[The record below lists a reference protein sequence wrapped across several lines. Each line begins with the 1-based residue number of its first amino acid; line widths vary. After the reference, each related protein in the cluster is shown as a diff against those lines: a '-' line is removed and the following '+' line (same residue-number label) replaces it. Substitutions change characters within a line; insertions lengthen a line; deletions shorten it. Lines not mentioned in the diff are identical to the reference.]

1 MAKLST
7 DAAWEFA
14 DAIKQ
19 VLTPK
24 YSKRRATVQSV
35 DKDGTIWV
43 QLPGSNMVTPVQTTG
58 ANVSPGDVVTTEL
71 RGTNL
76 CITENR
82 TDPAIGESKGRSI
95 TREIVRPVSQV
106 ANSAK
111 TIADEANK
119 VATATGQHF
128 WDDDNGAHVT
138 EVTRNEWEAA
148 VAGDFSDYNATTK
161 PYHNLLMNSL
171 GILLRTALKNLVSI
185 TQSAIAFFDGN
196 GNASSNI
203 VASFG
208 VDGAQIGKN
217 NSSHIELGPDSLSI
231 VNEDGATMFDVDMD
245 AGSLYTMVTAP
256 SNEMYGNTQTV
267 GTGTYVI
274 ESTETSESFD
284 VGSGS
289 TLTIKAAEELFSV
302 VLASQICDQSIT
314 IPLNGMTVNGLSY
327 GKLFMSMVFYNT
339 SQITFTYGTAATVA
353 RSASGS
359 FDSTITGYGRY
370 KYSFSLDLQIRYGG
384 STTYD
389 VYSKITLTIDS
400 LGDNASERVWVR
412 PRTVIPRTY
421 YLMLTSGAALTF
433 GTRQDGSTNGLLSS
447 SFGEGL
453 IASSEKQAV
462 FGKYNEEDS
471 NDDYAL
477 IIGNG
482 TADNARSNAYAQKW
496 DGTHVFANGT
506 KIWDNSSGNT
516 HLLTPEVGTKQAEYS
531 FEGGGLYVRKRT
543 RTSTSAA
550 WGSWSSWT
558 LIA

>member
-19 VLTPK
+19 IFTTK
-24 YSKRRATVQSV
+24 YVKRRATVQSV

-82 TDPAIGESKGRSI
+82 TDPAIGASKGRSI
-95 TREIVRPVSQV
+95 TREIVKPVSQV

-128 WDDDNGAHVT
+128 WDDTNGAHVT
-138 EVTRNEWEAA
+138 DVTRNQWEAA
-148 VAGDFSDYNATTK
+148 VADDFSDYNATTK

-185 TQSAIAFFDGN
+185 TKSAIAFYDGE
-196 GNASSNI
+196 GNNAANI

-208 VDGAQIGKN
+208 SSGAQIGLAGE
-217 NSSHIELGPDSLSI
+217 SHVEIDYHSLQL
-231 VNEDGATMFDVDMD
+231 VDMGGD
-245 AGSLYTMVTAP
+245 
-256 SNEMYGNTQTV
+256 
-267 GTGTYVI
+267 TYFYASDLRGADGYATI
-274 ESTETSESFD
+274 TETFISDGVTDSFNMSAEPYSIGTTSATINDVSVTVDSIYGMTVFLDSPGTAGQTIKITYKTDDEIAKAYTLGVRDANGD
-284 VGSGS
+284 VG
-289 TLTIKAAEELFSV
+289 LFSV
-302 VLASQICDQSIT
+302 AEGKGVVASGAYSHAEGYSTEAEGRYSHSEGNSAIAC
-314 IPLNGMTVNGLSY
+314 
-327 GKLFMSMVFYNT
+327 
-339 SQITFTYGTAATVA
+339 GTACHAEGMLTQATARGSHSEGTNTVA
-353 RSASGS
+353 SGTASHAQNS
-359 FDSTITGYGRY
+359 Y
-370 KYSFSLDLQIRYGG
+370 
-384 STTYD
+384 
-389 VYSKITLTIDS
+389 
-400 LGDNASERVWVR
+400 
-412 PRTVIPRTY
+412 TV
-421 YLMLTSGAALTF
+421 A
-433 GTRQDGSTNGLLSS
+433 
-447 SFGEGL
+447 
-453 IASSEKQAV
+453 ASSDQTAI
-462 FGKYNEEDS
+462 GRYNEEDT
-471 NDDYAL
+471 NGDYAL

-496 DGTHVFANGT
+496 DGTHVFANNT
-506 KIWDNSSGNT
+506 TIWDNTSGNT

-558 LIA
+558 LIG